1 MLICRFW
8 IGKAVIYIDG
18 SSHLLITQMIH
29 VINDSLRPG
38 FPGISFPFPLH
49 ILQSD
54 HNP

>member
-1 MLICRFW
+1 MLIRRFR
-8 IGKAVIYIDG
+8 IVKAITPVD
-18 SSHLLITQMIH
+18 SSSNFRIIQMIH
-29 VINDSLRPG
+29 VFQDLPRPG